1 MDKVALVTAGSQG
14 IGAACAR
21 RLAKDGFKVA
31 VLSRS
36 SKAKDVAD
44 EIEGIDSY
52 PADNEVIA
60 MIPAHPQAKTSEVA
74 GIVSFLASEEAS
86 YINGEN
92 IKIDGGLSRGF

>member
-74 GIVSFLASEEAS
+74 GIVSFLLQKKPHIST
-86 YINGEN
+86 G
-92 IKIDGGLSRGF
+92 KTLK